1 MLLYTVNS
9 VAWLLVVGN
18 AALRNDHHSNVIRQ
32 VAANEAVTCQFLHQK
47 ELGLCGPSTGVPTH
61 ITTTVMLSEGGPN
74 AGETGP
80 PSTPVETTAAWDSS
94 VVAQPALTTSTT
106 VHDGVTKEVVII
118 NGGPLTSPITL
129 PASLPTKLD
138 PSAPEVRSS
147 VSSISSDVSIALST
161 VTAWITQP
169 EQPRASE
176 AIKAVQPLVSIVGG
190 LTNNIPGGVIET
202 TCTAMSSEESGLAQ
216 NLSFLMCRLLDI
228 LRGLG
233 TGLVATDPSQI
244 DSATIVVRSGSE
256 EVAAD
261 ISSAAANV
269 GAGGAPLSTTPT
281 GVPHTAATPTV
292 STPIHSSTGLETP
305 LTTDTAP
312 TLTKIPELAVFQT
325 LTDVTY
331 TTPTY
336 ITTTSPRSD
345 QPTIVPVIIPFS
357 GPPRICFG
365 CYLSFPPNIAISV
378 PEFCIQLFG
387 LNIGSCPPSSDTDG
401 KDGDNNEDQKS
412 DSQSSTTSTSSSC
425 TTTITATHESVFC
438 SVTKE
443 SPTDGSPTKTLG
455 CSTAAFTT
463 VTGCS
468 GQNSATTSTSEL
480 STPTEWLCNP
490 STCGDAVCAA
500 SKKRSRELAP
510 RELQERGDPEQGVW
524 PDPSDYEGNQDA
536 FMAGET
542 WEIVQMQPPY
552 DAKEVKLTTF
562 KHGDHVT
569 SHNWVSFDDKVAA
582 LSVHGL
588 YGCTSVVVLS
598 QRGAWASHIWE
609 KAFTSHIENDFTLR
623 AIRDLHS
630 GVGSTN
636 ILTEYRE
643 WGMDDLKDKP
653 DAGNRGIIF
662 GDGTPADSNLPI
674 QVFIFT
680 PRERP
685 TQSTPDE
692 ARLDPNYN
700 AGGILYGPRI
710 AQIHDDLYK
719 TFSTTSTQVRVDV
732 IDYAPKTRGTPQQLL
747 DVEITESRGKLL
759 IQYQPAPDCTG
770 KASWR
775 MWVEGRPLEGRTASW
790 DPASNQ
796 IFQGQAAGGAAAKRQ
811 ACPIRSATPGG
822 TSSEP
827 SRKTSLP
834 ASVPTTVPTTTRPM
848 ETLTSSPEPAKTT
861 SSPAVKESTTAPPPP
876 KSTTSNKPPPPKPT
890 EQVLIEFALE
900 KATPSEPGQVPNSR
914 GSWVMFLKKADD
926 ASRKEC
932 DDKRIGLKA
941 IDTVLPL
948 LEDSGDTKT
957 SDNLSW
963 PPTFE
968 ADSGVEVSGR
978 KQCRYNEKKDGA
990 GTFVCDGIGSFDCIK
1005 DEQSNG
1011 PKTCGGLPQ
1020 LVYYPKVRCLLPV
1033 A

>member
-1 MLLYTVNS
+1 M
-9 VAWLLVVGN
+9 
-18 AALRNDHHSNVIRQ
+18 
-32 VAANEAVTCQFLHQK
+32 
-47 ELGLCGPSTGVPTH
+47 
-61 ITTTVMLSEGGPN
+61 
-74 AGETGP
+74 
-80 PSTPVETTAAWDSS
+80 
-94 VVAQPALTTSTT
+94 TTSTT
-106 VHDGVTKEVVII
+106 VHDGVTKEVIII

-129 PASLPTKLD
+129 PAPLPTKLD
-138 PSAPEVRSS
+138 PSATEVRSS

-161 VTAWITQP
+161 VTAWLTQP

-190 LTNNIPGGVIET
+190 LTYNIPGGVIDT
-202 TCTAMSSEESGLAQ
+202 TCTAIPSEEGGLAQ
-216 NLSFLMCRLLDI
+216 NLGFLMCRLLDI
-228 LRGLG
+228 LRGLR
-233 TGLVATDPSQI
+233 TGLVANDPSQI
-244 DSATIVVRSGSE
+244 DSATSVVRSGSE

-269 GAGGAPLSTTPT
+269 GTGGAPISTTPT

-292 STPIHSSTGLETP
+292 PTSIHSSTGLETP

-312 TLTKIPELAVFQT
+312 TLTKVPELAVFQT
-325 LTDVTY
+325 LTGVTY

-336 ITTTSPRSD
+336 ITTTSPGSD

-357 GPPRICFG
+357 GPPLICFG

-401 KDGDNNEDQKS
+401 KDGDNDEDQKS

-443 SPTDGSPTKTLG
+443 SPTDGSQPKTLG
-455 CSTAAFTT
+455 CSTAAFTI

-490 STCGDAVCAA
+490 STCGDTDCAA
-500 SKKRSRELAP
+500 LKKKSHELPP

-524 PDPSDYEGNQDA
+524 PDPSDYAYNQDA
-536 FMAGET
+536 FMIGEA
-542 WEIVQMQPPY
+542 WEIIKMQPPY
-552 DAKEVKLTTF
+552 DAKEVKLT
-562 KHGDHVT
+562 KGEHGDHVT
-569 SHNWVSFDDKVAA
+569 SHNWISFDDKVGA
-582 LSVHGL
+582 LVVYGL

-609 KAFTSHIENDFTLR
+609 KVFTSHIENDFTLR
-623 AIRDLHS
+623 AIKELHT
-630 GVGSTN
+630 GVGTN
-636 ILTEYRE
+636 DKLTEYRE
-643 WGMDDLKDKP
+643 WGIDDLRDKP
-653 DAGNRGIIF
+653 DAGDRGIIF
-662 GDGTPADSNLPI
+662 GDGTPADNDLPI

-685 TQSTPDE
+685 PNSATVE
-692 ARLDPNYN
+692 VRLDPNYN
-700 AGGILYGPRI
+700 AGDILYGPRI
-710 AQIHDDLYK
+710 SQLHAHLLG
-719 TFSTTSTQVRVDV
+719 TFSATSTKVDV
-732 IDYAPKTRGTPQQLL
+732 IDYAPKTLGTTQELVDE
-747 DVEITESRGKLL
+747 DVAESRGKLL

-775 MWVEGRPLEGRTASW
+775 LWVEGRQLEGRTASW
-790 DPASNQ
+790 DPASKQ

-822 TSSEP
+822 PSSEP
-827 SRKTSLP
+827 SQQTSLP

-848 ETLTSSPEPAKTT
+848 ETLASSPEPAKTT
-861 SSPAVKESTTAPPPP
+861 TSPAVKESTTAPPPP
-876 KSTTSNKPPPPKPT
+876 KPTTSTKAPPPKPT
-890 EQVLIEFALE
+890 EQVLIEFSLE
-900 KATPSEPGQVPNSR
+900 KATPQPNQLPLSS

-926 ASRKEC
+926 ASRREC
-932 DDKRIGLKA
+932 DDKRVGLKA
-941 IDTVLPL
+941 ISNDF
-948 LEDSGDTKT
+948 LEKILSYLSNPGNTEP
-957 SDNLSW
+957 SDDFSR

-968 ADSGVEVSGR
+968 ADAGVEIAGR
-978 KQCRYNEKKDGA
+978 KQCRYDKKEDGP
-990 GTFVCDGIGSFDCIK
+990 GSFVCDGIAPIDCIK

-1011 PKTCGGLPQ
+1011 PKTCGGSSQ
-1020 LVYYPKVRCLLPV
+1020 IVYYPRVRCLLPV

>member
-1 MLLYTVNS
+1 MLLYTVS
-9 VAWLLVVGN
+9 TLAWLLVVGT
-18 AALRNDHHSNVIRQ
+18 ALRNDHHNHAIRQ
-32 VAANEAVTCQFLHQK
+32 VAPNEAVTCQFLHQK

-61 ITTTVMLSEGGPN
+61 IATTPN

-80 PSTPVETTAAWDSS
+80 PSTPVETTAAWNSS
-94 VVAQPALTTSTT
+94 IVAQPALTTSTT

-129 PASLPTKLD
+129 PAPLPTKLD
-138 PSAPEVRSS
+138 PSATEVRSS
-147 VSSISSDVSIALST
+147 VASISSDVSIALST
-161 VTAWITQP
+161 VTAWLTQP

-202 TCTAMSSEESGLAQ
+202 TCTAISSEESGLAQ

-244 DSATIVVRSGSE
+244 DSATTVVRSGSE

-292 STPIHSSTGLETP
+292 STPIHSSTGRETP

-312 TLTKIPELAVFQT
+312 NLTKIPELAVFLT

-331 TTPTY
+331 ITPTY
-336 ITTTSPRSD
+336 ITTTSPGSD
-345 QPTIVPVIIPFS
+345 QPTIVPVIVPFS

-401 KDGDNNEDQKS
+401 KDGDNDEDQNS

-438 SVTKE
+438 SVTKAE

-480 STPTEWLCNP
+480 STPTEWLCSP
-490 STCGDAVCAA
+490 STCGDTDCAA
-500 SKKRSRELAP
+500 SKKKRRELAP
-510 RELQERGDPEQGVW
+510 RELRERGDPEQGVW
-524 PDPSDYEGNQDA
+524 PDPSDYQNKQDA
-536 FMAGET
+536 FMIGET
-542 WEIVQMQPPY
+542 WEIVDPQVSLSY
-552 DAKEVKLTTF
+552 DAKEVKLTNF
-562 KHGDHVT
+562 GHGYYMT
-569 SHNWVSFDDKVAA
+569 SHNWISFEDKVGAI
-582 LSVHGL
+582 SVHGL
-588 YGCTSVVVLS
+588 W
-598 QRGAWASHIWE
+598 GAPLLCP
-609 KAFTSHIENDFTLR
+609 IENDFTDR
-623 AIRDLHS
+623 AIFDLHS
-630 GVGSTN
+630 GAGTN
-636 ILTEYRE
+636 DELTEYRE
-643 WGMDDLKDKP
+643 WGLDDLRYRP
-653 DAGNRGIIF
+653 DAGDRGVIF
-662 GDGTPADSNLPI
+662 GDGTPADGDLPI
-674 QVFIFT
+674 QVYIFT
-680 PRERP
+680 PRPRP
-685 TQSTPDE
+685 PESATDDI
-692 ARLDPNYN
+692 RNDPNYM
-700 AGGILYGPRI
+700 AGSILFPERIRDLHAHLYG
-710 AQIHDDLYK
+710 
-719 TFSTTSTQVRVDV
+719 TFSATSTQVKVDV
-732 IDYAPKTRGTPQQLL
+732 IDYAPRTKPEAWEGSKSRPVTPEELGDKDIEQ
-747 DVEITESRGKLL
+747 SRGKLL

-775 MWVEGRPLEGRTASW
+775 LWVEGRPLEGRTASW

-811 ACPIRSATPGG
+811 ACPIRSATPDG
-822 TSSEP
+822 TSS
-827 SRKTSLP
+827 
-834 ASVPTTVPTTTRPM
+834 M

-861 SSPAVKESTTAPPPP
+861 TSPAVKESTTAPPPP
-876 KSTTSNKPPPPKPT
+876 KSTTSTKPPPPKPT

-900 KATPSEPGQVPNSR
+900 KATPSEPGQIPNSR

-926 ASRKEC
+926 ASRREC

-941 IDTVLPL
+941 IGTVLPL

-968 ADSGVEVSGR
+968 ADSGVEISGR